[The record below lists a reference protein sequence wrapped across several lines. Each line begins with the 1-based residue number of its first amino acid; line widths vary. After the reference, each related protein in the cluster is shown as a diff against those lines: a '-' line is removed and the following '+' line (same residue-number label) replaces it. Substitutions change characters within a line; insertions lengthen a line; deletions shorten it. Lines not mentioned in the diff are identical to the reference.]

1 MVTYLSDNITA
12 RLNKLMTELDV
23 GISVKLRACRGSQK
37 YVIVSLKCDTNMDW
51 REYPQYLST
60 FPDSVFEAVSD
71 ELGVRTTSKLL
82 ESPNNVRE
90 AIVLARKMD
99 MENNKWQKI

>member
-23 GISVKLRACRGSQK
+23 DISVKLRACRGSQK
-37 YVIVSLKCDTNMDW
+37 YVIVLFNGDTNMDW

-60 FPDSVFEAVSD
+60 SPDNIFGAISD
-71 ELGVRTTSKLL
+71 ELGYIQHL
-82 ESPNNVRE
+82 NY
-90 AIVLARKMD
+90 
-99 MENNKWQKI
+99 